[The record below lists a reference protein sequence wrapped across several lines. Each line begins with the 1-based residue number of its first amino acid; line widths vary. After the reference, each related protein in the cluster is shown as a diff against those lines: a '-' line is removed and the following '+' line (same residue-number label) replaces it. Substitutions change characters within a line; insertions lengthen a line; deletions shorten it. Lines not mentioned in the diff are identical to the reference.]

1 MRGRRTA
8 PRSNP
13 LRWRQ
18 ITRNDQFVLAILAA
32 VIGTVVAYGAIGFRE
47 FLAFV
52 QNIGFGFSGED
63 VFTQVGRL
71 PWWQV
76 ILVPTIGGLLI
87 GVFVHFFMPGRR
99 PQGVA
104 NVIEA
109 DALHGGRMSLTLG
122 LRAAVVNAAS
132 LGVGASAG
140 RDALEVGEGQATN
153 EFAVLAG
160 DDEVAVGRGLDPLM
174 MKSTI
179 WSRRVTL
186 PAPKHPC
193 STRPTPWKAH

>member
-1 MRGRRTA
+1 MSGRGTA
-8 PRSNP
+8 PRSLF
-13 LRWRQ
+13 LRWRRQ
-18 ITRNDQFVLAILAA
+18 ITRNDQFVFAVLAA
-32 VIGTVVAYGAIGFRE
+32 MIGTVVAYGAIGFRE

-52 QNIGFGFSGED
+52 QDVGFGFAGED

-76 ILVPTIGGLLI
+76 IMVPTIGGLVI
-87 GVFVHFFMPGRR
+87 GVFVHVFMPGRR

-109 DALHGGRMSLTLG
+109 GALHGGRMSLTLG

-140 RDALEVGEGQATN
+140 REGPLVHLGGSVAAFIAKRAHLNPSLALTLL
-153 EFAVLAG
+153 AVHLY
-160 DDEVAVGRGLDPLM
+160 LY
-174 MKSTI
+174 
-179 WSRRVTL
+179 WN
-186 PAPKHPC
+186 
-193 STRPTPWKAH
+193 